1 VILESGA
8 VDPQDAILLG
18 ARSLD
23 PPEREY
29 IASIGLRTDGEE
41 LDQALDGTAGAY
53 VALDVDALEP
63 GEIQP
68 FMPEPGGLTLG
79 EVEQLFSRVRE
90 RTTILGA
97 GFSASA
103 AEPANVEPL
112 TRLAL
117 ALGL

>member
-1 VILESGA
+1 
-8 VDPQDAILLG
+8 
-18 ARSLD
+18 
-23 PPEREY
+23 
-29 IASIGLRTDGEE
+29 
-41 LDQALDGTAGAY
+41 
-53 VALDVDALEP
+53 
-63 GEIQP
+63 
-68 FMPEPGGLTLG
+68 MPEPGGLTLG

-103 AEPANVEPL
+103 AEPGNVEPL